1 MAHESDSDGY
11 VHVPGGDD
19 DPASGRAD
27 DARAPTGSTGPESNP
42 GSDGQGGADGGV
54 ATVTEADGNA
64 DVEDGFGTRGW
75 ALVAAVVVSVLLIP
89 GVIYAL
95 PGLLATNGFPFLVAM
110 LALPLAPAALL
121 GVVAVWSMAES
132 GRR

>member
-1 MAHESDSDGY
+1 VAHESDADGY

-27 DARAPTGSTGPESNP
+27 GERAPPTDPDATPES
-42 GSDGQGGADGGV
+42 DGRAAEGHTGAD
-54 ATVTEADGNA
+54 TEA
-64 DVEDGFGTRGW
+64 EEGFGTRGW
-75 ALVAAVVVSVLLIP
+75 ALVAAVVVSVLVIP

-95 PGLLATNGFPFLVAM
+95 PGLLATTGFPFLVAM